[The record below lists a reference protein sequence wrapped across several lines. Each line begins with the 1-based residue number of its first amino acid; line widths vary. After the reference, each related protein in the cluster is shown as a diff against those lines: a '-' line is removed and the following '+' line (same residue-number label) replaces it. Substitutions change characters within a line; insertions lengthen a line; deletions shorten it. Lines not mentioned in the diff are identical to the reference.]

1 MSRPGAW
8 EIPDYEIMLHFWRRA
23 KRQRRSWSPVQLSAM
38 ALEKGHLVQSP
49 TVGMGA
55 EPVKPDEATRKG
67 QNGLGTA
74 SRSTKTL
81 ADALDYALGVVGRV
95 LRREKDLR

>member
-23 KRQRRSWSPVQLSAM
+23 ERRRQRLARSSYRG
-38 ALEKGHLVQSP
+38 E
-49 TVGMGA
+49 TV
-55 EPVKPDEATRKG
+55 TRAWAG
-67 QNGLGTA
+67 GNSSGTPGPRHA
-74 SRSTKTL
+74 TL